1 PAPSPS
7 TTTAD
12 DIAQASDGSATPSAT
27 TTDLDTSAFEGNSS
41 LTAHTQF
48 ASEFLEHAVER
59 TALREQHPTMAAAL
73 SSLKQLVGLSQQHQ
87 HHQRAAAATPMGAA
101 AAAAKRRGSSS
112 SSATGGG
119 LSEVRFAHQRVL
131 PRGGF
136 RDLPMPPVTA
146 VIPVLRE
153 IKETPPGTFT
163 LISVCCF
170 MAVENFA
177 EACRRV
183 YFALEDFSQATFIIV
198 NAGLYYLF
206 QEKSVTAESPAA
218 VREYTGYFQLCRA
231 NLETGLANLKFF
243 LGASMETIEALLLG
257 ASYAIEVSR
266 PSLAWQLNT
275 TAAQLCQDLGYHRV
289 TGGTIPT
296 PPPPPPTAHH
306 HSQQGAF
313 VSAPVLNDKKAIL
326 FWFSYMLDRGLALRL
341 GRAPIIQDFDVTL
354 PRVIGRVNATEMW
367 KEILKLWIAHADV
380 QGRIYEMLY
389 SPSSLGRPVAARVEA
404 ARGLAAE
411 LKAIAEQ
418 ARVVRASETRG
429 GGCGGGGVGGGW
441 AEVRKAAVNEM
452 VMKSDQVSFL
462 SSLTLVYRALP
473 PGGAGEGGTFT
484 AECIETARM
493 AMQTHEECMR
503 LMGSNLTILYA
514 PFVPFIVI
522 FCHIIETSDVADLHR
537 LRNFIDSLQP
547 TCAVSE
553 GIEKLHRLF
562 SVLYNVAMLYV
573 EAKSKASGPH
583 SGQEMDMAPIGNEFD
598 VYLSALGFMPVDEP
612 GGGGGAGALPPPPPP
627 LASPTGAD
635 GGGRFAASAMAVQQQ
650 QQQQQQQTNQ
660 LGDWFSGNRYMMG
673 LLEEDLSQFH
683 PNTWH
688 HQGGV

>member
-1 PAPSPS
+1 MTSIEKLLRELTYATRNRMPLETSLPLHEHPPTVATSEPAPSPS

-12 DIAQASDGSATPSAT
+12 DIAQDSDGSATPSA
-27 TTDLDTSAFEGNSS
+27 TDLDTSAFEGNSS

-73 SSLKQLVGLSQQHQ
+73 SSLKQLVGLSQQH
-87 HHQRAAAATPMGAA
+87 HQRAAVSTPTT
-101 AAAAKRRGSSS
+101 KRRGSTSS
-112 SSATGGG
+112 TGTGGG
-119 LSEVRFAHQRVL
+119 PSEVRFAHQRVL

-136 RDLPMPPVTA
+136 RELPMPPVTA

-218 VREYTGYFQLCRA
+218 VREYTGYYQLCRA

-289 TGGTIPT
+289 TGGTIPNPPSSAPGGHAHGHAT
-296 PPPPPPTAHH
+296 GAAGAPPPA
-306 HSQQGAF
+306 
-313 VSAPVLNDKKAIL
+313 VLNDKKGIL

-389 SPSSLGRPVAARVEA
+389 SPSSLSRPVAARIEA

-418 ARVVRASETRG
+418 ARVVRATEPRNNS
-429 GGCGGGGVGGGW
+429 GGGGW
-441 AEVRKAAVNEM
+441 TEVRKAAVNEM

-473 PGGAGEGGTFT
+473 PGGSGVEGGGGTFT

-503 LMGSNLTILYA
+503 LMGSNLW
-514 PFVPFIVI
+514 V
-522 FCHIIETSDVADLHR
+522 
-537 LRNFIDSLQP
+537 
-547 TCAVSE
+547 
-553 GIEKLHRLF
+553 
-562 SVLYNVAMLYV
+562 
-573 EAKSKASGPH
+573 
-583 SGQEMDMAPIGNEFD
+583 
-598 VYLSALGFMPVDEP
+598 
-612 GGGGGAGALPPPPPP
+612 
-627 LASPTGAD
+627 
-635 GGGRFAASAMAVQQQ
+635 AASYIHWYVVH
-650 QQQQQQQTNQ
+650 
-660 LGDWFSGNRYMMG
+660 LPVPSIH
-673 LLEEDLSQFH
+673 L
-683 PNTWH
+683 
-688 HQGGV
+688 

>member
-1 PAPSPS
+1 
-7 TTTAD
+7 
-12 DIAQASDGSATPSAT
+12 
-27 TTDLDTSAFEGNSS
+27 
-41 LTAHTQF
+41 
-48 ASEFLEHAVER
+48 
-59 TALREQHPTMAAAL
+59 M
-73 SSLKQLVGLSQQHQ
+73 
-87 HHQRAAAATPMGAA
+87 
-101 AAAAKRRGSSS
+101 
-112 SSATGGG
+112 
-119 LSEVRFAHQRVL
+119 RFAHQRVL

-136 RDLPMPPVTA
+136 RELPMPPVTA

-296 PPPPPPTAHH
+296 PPSAPGQA
-306 HSQQGAF
+306 A
-313 VSAPVLNDKKAIL
+313 APVLNDKKAIL

-389 SPSSLGRPVAARVEA
+389 SPSSLGRPVAARIEA

-418 ARVVRASETRG
+418 ARVVRAGEIRG
-429 GGCGGGGVGGGW
+429 GGGW

-503 LMGSNLTILYA
+503 LMGSNLWVAASYIHWYA
-514 PFVPFIVI
+514 PPALP
-522 FCHIIETSDVADLHR
+522 HS
-537 LRNFIDSLQP
+537 
-547 TCAVSE
+547 
-553 GIEKLHRLF
+553 LF
-562 SVLYNVAMLYV
+562 S
-573 EAKSKASGPH
+573 
-583 SGQEMDMAPIGNEFD
+583 I
-598 VYLSALGFMPVDEP
+598 
-612 GGGGGAGALPPPPPP
+612 
-627 LASPTGAD
+627 
-635 GGGRFAASAMAVQQQ
+635 
-650 QQQQQQQTNQ
+650 
-660 LGDWFSGNRYMMG
+660 
-673 LLEEDLSQFH
+673 
-683 PNTWH
+683 
-688 HQGGV
+688 